1 MKIIKNLYIMDF
13 LQNREEKMDLKIKY
27 KENESLILI
36 SIMSYYAK
44 QIFNGTKL
52 YEFRKSP
59 LKESNLNKP
68 IFVYSAKD
76 DKAVI
81 GSFKIKKIHKGNVNE
96 IMNITGYDKREDGI
110 EILNYFGNNPNCYA
124 LELYDIHSFEQP
136 LTLKEMRR
144 VNPNIQLPQYYT
156 YIKRN
161 SPIYNK
167 ILLLNKQLESEGK
180 KEQ

>member
-1 MKIIKNLYIMDF
+1 MNNIKDF
-13 LQNREEKMDLKIKY
+13 NRKSDSI
-27 KENESLILI
+27 ILI
-36 SIMSYYAK
+36 SIMTYYAK
-44 QIFNGTKL
+44 QIFEGTKL

-59 LKESNLNKP
+59 LKKLDLNKQ
-68 IFVYSAKD
+68 IFVYSAKE
-76 DKAVI
+76 DKAII
-81 GSFKIKKIHKGNVNE
+81 GSFKVKQIHHGNVHE
-96 IMNITGYDKREDGI
+96 IMRITGYDKREDGI

-124 LELYDIHSFEQP
+124 LELYDIRSFAQP

-144 VNPNIQLPQYYT
+144 VSPNIQLPQYYT

-167 ILLLNKQLESEGK
+167 ILLLNKQLEYEGK

>member
-1 MKIIKNLYIMDF
+1 MKVN
-13 LQNREEKMDLKIKY
+13 
-27 KENESLILI
+27 KENKNQDDLILI

-59 LKESNLNKP
+59 IKESSLNKQ

-81 GSFKIKKIHKGNVNE
+81 GSFKVKQIHKGNVNE

-110 EILNYFGNNPNCYA
+110 EILNYFGNKQNCYA
-124 LELYDIHSFEQP
+124 LELYDVQKFPKP
-136 LTLKEMRR
+136 LTLQRIKQL
-144 VNPNIQLPQYYT
+144 NPKIQMPQYYS
-156 YIKRN
+156 YIKPN
-161 SPIYNK
+161 SQIYSE
-167 ILLLNKQLESEGK
+167 LLSLNNQLAQEIDL
-180 KEQ
+180 

>member
-1 MKIIKNLYIMDF
+1 MKIIKNLYIMVF

-110 EILNYFGNNPNCYA
+110 EILNYFGNKQICYA
-124 LELYDIHSFEQP
+124 LELYDVQKFQKP
-136 LTLKEMRR
+136 LTLQRLR
-144 VNPNIQLPQYYT
+144 QLNPKIQIPQYYT
-156 YIKRN
+156 YIKPD
-161 SPIYNK
+161 S
-167 ILLLNKQLESEGK
+167 LLYKELLHLNNQVGRVNEM
-180 KEQ
+180 